1 MDTEILVDSGSS
13 VSLVRDDLAS
23 MVPTVN
29 SQTNKDE
36 FPVLL
41 TASGSERLSIVGGSS
56 FELMIGNL
64 VTVEK
69 LLLVKNLVSP
79 LILGTDLLGK
89 HKIVVDFSEHLVKG
103 EKIGA
108 VPMTSRSISRQ
119 GLSCPAC
126 EVHKTE
132 WRTAERYCAV
142 AIHEELEDEC
152 AVPLLKKEE
161 TYDPPMAS
169 SEFQEVLVEYK
180 SVFSTNPGN
189 TSLMQHSIPTSGC
202 HPARVPPRRIRAHY
216 RVEVEKQLDD
226 MIEQGCANQKNHST
240 TCMLSTYN

>member
-13 VSLVRDDLAS
+13 VSVVRDDLAS
-23 MVPTVN
+23 MVPTAN

-56 FELMIGNL
+56 FELKIGNL
-64 VTVEK
+64 VTVQK
-69 LLLVKNLVSP
+69 LLVVKNLVSP

-89 HKIVVDFSEHLVKG
+89 HKIVVDFSKHFVKG

-108 VPMTSRSISRQ
+108 VLMTSRSISRQ

-132 WRTAERYCAV
+132 WRAAERYCAV
-142 AIHEELEDEC
+142 AIHEKLEDEC

-161 TYDPPMAS
+161 TYDTPMA
-169 SEFQEVLVEYK
+169 
-180 SVFSTNPGN
+180 
-189 TSLMQHSIPTSGC
+189 
-202 HPARVPPRRIRAHY
+202 
-216 RVEVEKQLDD
+216 
-226 MIEQGCANQKNHST
+226 
-240 TCMLSTYN
+240 LS